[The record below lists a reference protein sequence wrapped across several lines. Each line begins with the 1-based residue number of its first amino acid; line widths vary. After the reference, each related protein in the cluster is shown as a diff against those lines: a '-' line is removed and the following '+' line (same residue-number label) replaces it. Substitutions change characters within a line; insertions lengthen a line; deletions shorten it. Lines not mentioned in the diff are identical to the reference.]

1 MADVTVNIKGN
12 ASQLKEELNSV
23 AKNAG
28 DSTQTQQSQ
37 QNVDSRMIP
46 KSESMIEEIK
56 SRMEEHGVVLAK
68 NSIDSIN
75 NIISEYE
82 SEIKEAIKNRIT
94 GEFDER
100 RKKGSE
106 LIEEKAEEARKH
118 YLEQVKTKY
127 GEEEYNKFIA
137 DENKYS
143 GLRLINSSSLY
154 SILES
159 ISRKFDHLVEF
170 DDEENSEI
178 NKKNEELKNA
188 IDELK
193 KFFED
198 EAEETES
205 EKISYVGGLR
215 AKQKELIQ
223 IRDSAETQED
233 AMAASKDLAKVNEEL
248 RNVLNGGAPKQDGDV
263 EKKTAI
269 GLGILHGG
277 LGAINM
283 VDSLQNGNF
292 SGALMGGAMM
302 TKNPY
307 IIASGAI
314 IGTFQKFA
322 DSVSQL
328 YETLTP
334 LASFRSTADGYR
346 GGDASEYLNAILPT
360 SKYKNLVDYNDF
372 GMDTDEFSSEAVR
385 RIKARGMTDDWFNQT
400 IGQIALERNLAMDS
414 GSLQRGSQYD
424 RYGINVTDAISR
436 MVTFLLGIQGSG
448 VSLNDFTRVQEKYD
462 IQQQL
467 MASYMSRTD
476 RPNYDVANSTLAAF
490 SAVKGITQDSRI
502 GSDIASFQNMIQ
514 NPMNDRMRA
523 LIYGSVADLFPET
536 GGRMDLIDREI
547 RNPENEGKIM
557 QAVIERIT
565 KQFGGTDTQMGYF
578 AFKSLLP
585 GIAPDRLDEY
595 ISQFSKGDDT
605 LAGSLLSEV
614 YGRSGES
621 YAKSDTNKD
630 FWIQQASEFTT
641 TWTKGKNEVITVL
654 KSILSH
660 MGGTS
665 SFTPGPRRGGRE

>member
-1 MADVTVNIKGN
+1 MADVTINIKGN
-12 ASQLKEELNSV
+12 ASQLKDELNSV
-23 AKNAG
+23 ANSG
-28 DSTQTQQSQ
+28 NTSDSTTQTQK
-37 QNVDSRMIP
+37 QNESLVPSRD
-46 KSESMIEEIK
+46 SMIEEIK
-56 SRMEEHGVVLAK
+56 NRMKDHGVILAK
-68 NSIDSIN
+68 NSLNSIN
-75 NIISEYE
+75 DIILEYE
-82 SEIKEAIKNRIT
+82 SEVKKDIRERISKSYL
-94 GEFDER
+94 EKSE
-100 RKKGSE
+100 KGSKF
-106 LIEEKAEEARKH
+106 IDKRAEEAREK
-118 YLEQVKTKY
+118 YLENVKKVY
-127 GEEEYNKFIA
+127 GEETYNEFLKN
-137 DENKYS
+137 ENEYS
-143 GLRLINSSSLY
+143 GYKLLGSGSLY
-154 SILES
+154 DILDR
-159 ISRKFDHLVEF
+159 ISRKFDYLIDNSEA
-170 DDEENSEI
+170 EENEI
-178 NKKNEELKNA
+178 SGREEELKGA
-188 IDELK
+188 IQELK

-198 EAEETES
+198 EAEENDPEKES
-205 EKISYVGGLR
+205 YIGKLR
-215 AKQKELIQ
+215 ARQKELIQ
-223 IRDSAETQED
+223 VRDSAETQED
-233 AMAASKDLAKVNEEL
+233 AMEASKDLAKVNEEL
-248 RNVLNGGAPKQDGDV
+248 RNVLNGGTSKQGD
-263 EKKTAI
+263 EKTAI

-292 SGALMGGAMM
+292 SGALMGGALM

-307 IIASGAI
+307 VIAGGAI
-314 IGTFQKFA
+314 VATFQKFA
-322 DSVSQL
+322 DSISQL
-328 YETLTP
+328 YESLTP
-334 LASFRSTADGYR
+334 LASFRSTSDGYR
-346 GGDASEYLNAILPT
+346 GGDASEYLNALLPT
-360 SKYKNLVDYNDF
+360 SKYKDLVDYNDF

-385 RIKARGMTDDWFNQT
+385 RIKARGMADDWFNQT
-400 IGQIALERNLAMDS
+400 ISQIALERNLAMDS

-436 MVTFLLGIQGSG
+436 MVTFLSGIEGSG

-523 LIYGSVADLFPET
+523 LIYGSVADLFPES

-578 AFKSLLP
+578 AFKALLP
-585 GIAPDRLDEY
+585 NIAPDRLDEY

-605 LAGSLLSEV
+605 LAGRLLQDV

-621 YAKSDTNKD
+621 YSKSDTNKD
-630 FWIQQASEFTT
+630 FWVKQASEFTT
-641 TWTKGKNEVITVL
+641 TWTKGKNEVMTVL

-665 SFTPGPRRGGRE
+665 SYTPGPRKGGND

>member
-1 MADVTVNIKGN
+1 MADVTINIKGN
-12 ASQLKEELNSV
+12 ASQLKDELNSV
-23 AKNAG
+23 ANSG
-28 DSTQTQQSQ
+28 NTSDSTTQIQK
-37 QNVDSRMIP
+37 QNESLVPSRD
-46 KSESMIEEIK
+46 SMIEEIK
-56 SRMEEHGVVLAK
+56 NRMKDHGVILAK
-68 NSIDSIN
+68 NSLNSIN
-75 NIISEYE
+75 DIILEYE
-82 SEIKEAIKNRIT
+82 SEVKKDIRERISKSYL
-94 GEFDER
+94 EKSE
-100 RKKGSE
+100 KGSKF
-106 LIEEKAEEARKH
+106 IDKRAEEAREK
-118 YLEQVKTKY
+118 YLENVKKVY
-127 GEEEYNKFIA
+127 GEETYNEFLKN
-137 DENKYS
+137 ENEYS
-143 GLRLINSSSLY
+143 GYKLLGSGSLY
-154 SILES
+154 DILDR
-159 ISRKFDHLVEF
+159 ISRKFDYLIDNSEA
-170 DDEENSEI
+170 EENEI
-178 NKKNEELKNA
+178 SGREEELKGA
-188 IDELK
+188 IQELK

-198 EAEETES
+198 EAEENDPEKES
-205 EKISYVGGLR
+205 YIGKLR
-215 AKQKELIQ
+215 ARQKELIQ
-223 IRDSAETQED
+223 VRDSAETQED
-233 AMAASKDLAKVNEEL
+233 AMEASKDLAKVNEEL
-248 RNVLNGGAPKQDGDV
+248 RNVLNGGVSKQGD
-263 EKKTAI
+263 EKTAV

-292 SGALMGGAMM
+292 SGALMGGALM

-307 IIASGAI
+307 VIAGGAI
-314 IGTFQKFA
+314 IATFQKFA
-322 DSVSQL
+322 DSISQL
-328 YETLTP
+328 YESLTP
-334 LASFRSTADGYR
+334 LASFRSTSDGYR
-346 GGDASEYLNAILPT
+346 GGDASEYLNALLPT
-360 SKYKNLVDYNDF
+360 SKYKDLVDYNDF

-385 RIKARGMTDDWFNQT
+385 RIKARGMADDWFNQT
-400 IGQIALERNLAMDS
+400 ISQIALERNLAMDS

-436 MVTFLLGIQGSG
+436 MVTFLSGIEGSG

-523 LIYGSVADLFPET
+523 LIYGSVADLFPES

-578 AFKSLLP
+578 AFKALLP
-585 GIAPDRLDEY
+585 NIAPDRLDEY

-605 LAGSLLSEV
+605 LAGRLLQDV

-621 YAKSDTNKD
+621 YSKSDTNKD
-630 FWIQQASEFTT
+630 FWIKQSSEFTT
-641 TWTKGKNEVITVL
+641 TWTKGKNEVMTVL

-665 SFTPGPRRGGRE
+665 SYTPGPRKGGND

>member
-1 MADVTVNIKGN
+1 MADVTINIKGN
-12 ASQLKEELNSV
+12 ASQLKDELNSV
-23 AKNAG
+23 ANSGNTG
-28 DSTQTQQSQ
+28 DSTTQTQK
-37 QNVDSRMIP
+37 QNESLVPSRD
-46 KSESMIEEIK
+46 SMIEEIK
-56 SRMEEHGVVLAK
+56 SRMKEHGVVLAK
-68 NSIDSIN
+68 NSLNSIN
-75 NIISEYE
+75 DIILEYE
-82 SEIKEAIKNRIT
+82 SEVKKDIRERISKT
-94 GEFDER
+94 YNEKSES
-100 RKKGSE
+100 GSKF
-106 LIEEKAEEARKH
+106 IDKRAEEAREK
-118 YLEQVKTKY
+118 YLENVKRVY
-127 GEEEYNKFIA
+127 GEETYNEFLKN
-137 DENKYS
+137 ENEYS
-143 GLRLINSSSLY
+143 GYKLLNGGSLY
-154 SILES
+154 DILDR
-159 ISRKFDHLVEF
+159 ISRKFDYLIDNSEA
-170 DDEENSEI
+170 EENEI
-178 NKKNEELKNA
+178 SGREEELKGA
-188 IDELK
+188 IQELK

-198 EAEETES
+198 EAEENEPEKES
-205 EKISYVGGLR
+205 YIGKLR
-215 AKQKELIQ
+215 ARQKELIQ

-233 AMAASKDLAKVNEEL
+233 AMEASKDLAEVNEEL
-248 RNVLNGGAPKQDGDV
+248 RKVLNGGVSKQGD
-263 EKKTAI
+263 EKTAI

-292 SGALMGGAMM
+292 SGALMGGALM

-307 IIASGAI
+307 VIAGGAI
-314 IGTFQKFA
+314 IATFQKFA

-328 YETLTP
+328 YESLTP
-334 LASFRSTADGYR
+334 LASFRSTSDGYR
-346 GGDASEYLNAILPT
+346 GGDASEYLNALLPT
-360 SKYKNLVDYNDF
+360 SKYKDLVDYNDF

-385 RIKARGMTDDWFNQT
+385 RIKARGMADDWFNQT
-400 IGQIALERNLAMDS
+400 ISQIALERNLAMDS

-436 MVTFLLGIQGSG
+436 MVTFLSGIEGSG

-523 LIYGSVADLFPET
+523 LIYGSVADLFPES

-578 AFKSLLP
+578 AFKALLP
-585 GIAPDRLDEY
+585 NIAPDRLDEY

-605 LAGSLLSEV
+605 LAGRLLQDV

-621 YAKSDTNKD
+621 YSKSDTNKD
-630 FWIQQASEFTT
+630 FWVKQASEFTT
-641 TWTKGKNEVITVL
+641 TWTKGKNEVMTVL

-665 SFTPGPRRGGRE
+665 SYAPGPRKGGND

>member
-1 MADVTVNIKGN
+1 MADVTINIKGN
-12 ASQLKEELNSV
+12 ASQLKDELNSV
-23 AKNAG
+23 ANSGNAS
-28 DSTQTQQSQ
+28 DSTTQTQNK
-37 QNVDSRMIP
+37 QNESLVPSRD
-46 KSESMIEEIK
+46 SMIEEIK
-56 SRMEEHGVVLAK
+56 SRMKEHGVVLAK
-68 NSIDSIN
+68 NSLNSIN
-75 NIISEYE
+75 DIILEYE
-82 SEIKEAIKNRIT
+82 SEVKKDIRERISKT
-94 GEFDER
+94 YNEKSES
-100 RKKGSE
+100 GSKF
-106 LIEEKAEEARKH
+106 IDKRAEEAREK
-118 YLEQVKTKY
+118 YLENVKRVY
-127 GEEEYNKFIA
+127 GEETYNEFLKN
-137 DENKYS
+137 ENEYS
-143 GLRLINSSSLY
+143 GYKLLNGGSLY
-154 SILES
+154 DILDR
-159 ISRKFDHLVEF
+159 ISRKFDYLIDNSEA
-170 DDEENSEI
+170 EENEI
-178 NKKNEELKNA
+178 SGREEELKGA
-188 IDELK
+188 IQELK

-198 EAEETES
+198 EAEENEP
-205 EKISYVGGLR
+205 EKESYVGKLR
-215 AKQKELIQ
+215 ARQKELIQ

-233 AMAASKDLAKVNEEL
+233 AMEASKDLAEVNEEL
-248 RNVLNGGAPKQDGDV
+248 RKVLNGGVSKQGD
-263 EKKTAI
+263 EKTAV

-307 IIASGAI
+307 VIAGGAI
-314 IGTFQKFA
+314 IATFQKFA

-346 GGDASEYLNAILPT
+346 GGDASEYLNALLPT
-360 SKYKNLVDYNDF
+360 SKYKDLVDYNDF

-385 RIKARGMTDDWFNQT
+385 RIKARGMADDWFNQT
-400 IGQIALERNLAMDS
+400 ISQIALERNLAMDS

-436 MVTFLLGIQGSG
+436 MVTFLSGIEGSG

-476 RPNYDVANSTLAAF
+476 RPDYDVANSTLAAF

-585 GIAPDRLDEY
+585 NVAPDRLDEY

-605 LAGSLLSEV
+605 LAGRLLSEV

-641 TWTKGKNEVITVL
+641 TWTKGKNEVMTVL

-665 SFTPGPRRGGRE
+665 SYTPGPRKGGND

>member
-1 MADVTVNIKGN
+1 MADVTINIKGN
-12 ASQLKEELNSV
+12 ASQLKDELNSV
-23 AKNAG
+23 ANSG
-28 DSTQTQQSQ
+28 NTSDSTTQTQNK
-37 QNVDSRMIP
+37 QNESLVPSRD
-46 KSESMIEEIK
+46 SMIEEIK
-56 SRMEEHGVVLAK
+56 NRMKDHGVILAK
-68 NSIDSIN
+68 NSLNSIN
-75 NIISEYE
+75 DIILEYE
-82 SEIKEAIKNRIT
+82 SEVKKDIRERISKSYF
-94 GEFDER
+94 EKSE
-100 RKKGSE
+100 KGSKF
-106 LIEEKAEEARKH
+106 IDKRAEKAREE
-118 YLEQVKTKY
+118 YLENVKKVY
-127 GEEEYNKFIA
+127 GDETYNKFLKN
-137 DENKYS
+137 ENEYS
-143 GLRLINSSSLY
+143 GYKLLGSGSLY
-154 SILES
+154 DVLDR
-159 ISRKFDHLVEF
+159 ISRKFDYLIDNSEA
-170 DDEENSEI
+170 EENEI
-178 NKKNEELKNA
+178 SGKEEELKGA
-188 IDELK
+188 IQELK

-198 EAEETES
+198 EAEENDPEKES
-205 EKISYVGGLR
+205 YIGKLR
-215 AKQKELIQ
+215 ARQKELIQ

-233 AMAASKDLAKVNEEL
+233 AMAASKDLAEVNEEL
-248 RNVLNGGAPKQDGDV
+248 RNVLNGGVSKKGD
-263 EKKTAI
+263 EKTAI

-283 VDSLQNGNF
+283 VDSLQNGNL
-292 SGALMGGAMM
+292 SGALMGGALM

-307 IIASGAI
+307 VIAGGAI
-314 IGTFQKFA
+314 IATFQEFA

-334 LASFRSTADGYR
+334 LASFRSTSDGYR

-385 RIKARGMTDDWFNQT
+385 RIRARGMADDWFNQT
-400 IGQIALERNLAMDS
+400 ISQIALERNLAMDS

-436 MVTFLLGIQGSG
+436 MVTFLSGIQGSG

-523 LIYGSVADLFPET
+523 LIYGSVADLFPES

-578 AFKSLLP
+578 AFKALLP
-585 GIAPDRLDEY
+585 NIAPDRLDEY

-605 LAGSLLSEV
+605 LSGRLLQDV

-641 TWTKGKNEVITVL
+641 TWTKGKNEVMTIL
-654 KSILSH
+654 KSILSR

-665 SFTPGPRRGGRE
+665 SFTPGPRRGGND